1 MFGGKCLSKR
11 FKNRFPTL
19 VETVWL
25 NGGLNHMMFLRRFRL
40 LSFLFLLFYIYIYKI
55 YIYIYNI
62 WDVNVDN
69 FFETKTYCKYLI
81 AYLDKAIRTLVLI
94 MPKISYM
101 LRHLKVKIDIKIVN

>member
-1 MFGGKCLSKR
+1 MRFGKTKIA
-11 FKNRFPTL
+11 KQK
-19 VETVWL
+19 
-25 NGGLNHMMFLRRFRL
+25 
-40 LSFLFLLFYIYIYKI
+40 FYAIKKKKLKII

-69 FFETKTYCKYLI
+69 FVETKTYCKYLI
-81 AYLDKAIRTLVLI
+81 AYLDEAIRTLVLI